1 MQKTS
6 LFLLVL
12 ASLTLLGSP
21 ANAQKKSRVSKSAED
36 SVVITFKDGHKQSIP
51 LADVDHIEFESA
63 TAEVSNSSSGHFL
76 GRWKVGDGMGGTFYI
91 TLKRDGQA
99 MKTYGRTYG
108 TWVVVGE
115 EARITWNDGWKD
127 VIRRAGNHYEK
138 VAYRPGTTFSD
149 EPDNI
154 ADARSMEP
162 I

>member
-1 MQKTS
+1 MVLS
-6 LFLLVL
+6 LL
-12 ASLTLLGSP
+12 ASLTFLAGV
-21 ANAQKKSRVSKSAED
+21 AAAQKRSRASKASD
-36 SVVITFKDGHKQSIP
+36 NSIVITFKDGHKQSIA
-51 LADVDHIEFESA
+51 LADVDHIEFE
-63 TAEVSNSSSGHFL
+63 TAPTEVSNSSSGHFL

-138 VAYRPGTTFSD
+138 VAYRPGTTFTD

>member
-1 MQKTS
+1 MRKTVVVLS
-6 LFLLVL
+6 VL
-12 ASLTLLGSP
+12 ASLTFLAGV
-21 ANAQKKSRVSKSAED
+21 AAAQKKSRASKSSD
-36 SVVITFKDGHKQSIP
+36 NSVVITFKDGHKQSIP
-51 LADVDHIEFESA
+51 LADVDHIEFETAA
-63 TAEVSNSSSGHFL
+63 TGASNSSSGHFL

-99 MKTYGRTYG
+99 MKTYGRTRG

-115 EARITWNDGWKD
+115 EARITWDDGWKD

-138 VAYRPGTTFSD
+138 VAYRPGTTFTD
-149 EPDNI
+149 EADNI